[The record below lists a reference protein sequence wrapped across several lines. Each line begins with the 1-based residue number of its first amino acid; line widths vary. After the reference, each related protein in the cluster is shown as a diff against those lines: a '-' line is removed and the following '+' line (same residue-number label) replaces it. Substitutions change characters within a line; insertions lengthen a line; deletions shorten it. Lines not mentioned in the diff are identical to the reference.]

1 MGKISSKDGML
12 QKIHD
17 LTIHAPLNLS
27 FIIHMVECLSLT
39 AYKASLNIISWIL
52 SSNSERG

>member
-1 MGKISSKDGML
+1 MGKISSKDGRL

-39 AYKASLNIISWIL
+39 AYTN
-52 SSNSERG
+52 ERNTTF